1 MKGNFR
7 RFINDFKFWSFSQE
21 DDVVTQNR
29 NIPLNATGSTGNVL
43 SSSLLISSNNSEE
56 KDPQSFL
63 KDLRINNINR
73 LIIGELNINCL
84 SNKFDQLSIMT
95 SGNIDILRYLK
106 QSSTKLFYQ
115 RSFCYKVFACLTD
128 LVVMVMVVALYVY
141 ARENIPSQI
150 IERKVQ
156 NNIEYFLLKSI

>member
-1 MKGNFR
+1 
-7 RFINDFKFWSFSQE
+7 
-21 DDVVTQNR
+21 
-29 NIPLNATGSTGNVL
+29 
-43 SSSLLISSNNSEE
+43 
-56 KDPQSFL
+56 
-63 KDLRINNINR
+63 
-73 LIIGELNINCL
+73 
-84 SNKFDQLSIMT
+84 MT

-115 RSFCYKVFACLTD
+115 RSFCYKDFACLTD
-128 LVVMVMVVALYVY
+128 LVVMVMVVALCVY

>member
-1 MKGNFR
+1 
-7 RFINDFKFWSFSQE
+7 
-21 DDVVTQNR
+21 
-29 NIPLNATGSTGNVL
+29 
-43 SSSLLISSNNSEE
+43 
-56 KDPQSFL
+56 
-63 KDLRINNINR
+63 
-73 LIIGELNINCL
+73 
-84 SNKFDQLSIMT
+84 MT

-128 LVVMVMVVALYVY
+128 LVVMVMVVALCVY